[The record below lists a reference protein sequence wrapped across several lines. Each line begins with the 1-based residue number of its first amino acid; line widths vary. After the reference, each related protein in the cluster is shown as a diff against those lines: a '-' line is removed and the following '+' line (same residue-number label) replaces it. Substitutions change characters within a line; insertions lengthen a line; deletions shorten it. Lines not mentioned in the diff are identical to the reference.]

1 MGING
6 PNLDAYFQV
15 DGVGGG
21 RNRAKSE
28 VEQLP
33 RGWRWLGRDVGL
45 GQDEHARDIN
55 TIHNLL
61 LKLPPVASS
70 SLGSQYSIVL
80 KV

>member
-33 RGWRWLGRDVGL
+33 RGGGGP
-45 GQDEHARDIN
+45 GQDEHAPDIN
-55 TIHNLL
+55 TDHYLLWPLSTIHYYLF
-61 LKLPPVASS
+61 SRQWS
-70 SLGSQYSIVL
+70 H
-80 KV
+80 